1 MKKLSITAAIIVG
14 FVSVTKCSERESAL
28 KASLNM
34 VYELSTSNVTD
45 LKSKKAL
52 LAKLRDQKSKTI
64 FIESR
69 LLTDTDKKALVPL
82 FGLIKNLDAILS
94 TVSSLDDIKNTQDK
108 LREWVLQASKEL
120 NIPLTAES
128 KPLASTSIAACL
140 ATTSKEPSQKPAEE
154 KPRSKE
160 VDQIIQKQ
168 TEALHRID
176 GDYKKI
182 SDAIDKVM
190 SSPTR
195 ANIKD
200 INPYDLFNADEISDF
215 IQDFTHDIRQYPGI
229 RQALKTDANKDQ
241 IAKLE
246 ENDKKLKDFQKNLNL
261 LQSIHI
267 SEKLTNIVFQ
277 LNNLKQA
284 INTHTDTDGVISQLE
299 ALYSKL
305 SKELDKRWPNI
316 EELISSLK

>member
-1 MKKLSITAAIIVG
+1 MEEKMKKLGITAAIIVG
-14 FVSVTKCSERESAL
+14 FVSVTKCSEREKAL
-28 KASLNM
+28 TASLNM
-34 VYELSTSNVTD
+34 VYELSTSKVTD

-69 LLTDTDKKALVPL
+69 LLTDADKKALVPL

-108 LREWVLQASKEL
+108 LREWVLQASK
-120 NIPLTAES
+120 PV
-128 KPLASTSIAACL
+128 ASTSIAACL

-229 RQALKTDANKDQ
+229 RQTLKTDANKDQ